1 MINFKYIY
9 FLLFI
14 CISFNSFSQVI
25 NIEYTS
31 NSLTGGAC
39 IGERHKITL
48 SQNTYSR
55 LDLFDYT
62 TIEENVELTNT
73 GYDDAG
79 LYFEIW
85 SPKIP
90 DNLNRNNVNKY
101 TKGRRIIK
109 IYYLSRRTD
118 VMNITEVLIDT
129 KQKRY
134 FFTELASDLLCE
146 KYWRDF

>member
-79 LYFEIW
+79 GYDD
-85 SPKIP
+85 SRGAGGY
-90 DNLNRNNVNKY
+90 DNAGGGGGYDNAGGNDGAGY
-101 TKGRRIIK
+101 
-109 IYYLSRRTD
+109 
-118 VMNITEVLIDT
+118 E
-129 KQKRY
+129 Q
-134 FFTELASDLLCE
+134 
-146 KYWRDF
+146 